1 MGASSHTRFG
11 ALFVVFT
18 DHMPLTFLRNKR
30 DPHKRLER
38 WMLRLSL
45 YRFEVRYKA
54 RKENVV
60 ADALSRLPDEHDVNT
75 NKEND
80 YEDSDHRRGE

>member
-1 MGASSHTRFG
+1 M
-11 ALFVVFT
+11 VFT